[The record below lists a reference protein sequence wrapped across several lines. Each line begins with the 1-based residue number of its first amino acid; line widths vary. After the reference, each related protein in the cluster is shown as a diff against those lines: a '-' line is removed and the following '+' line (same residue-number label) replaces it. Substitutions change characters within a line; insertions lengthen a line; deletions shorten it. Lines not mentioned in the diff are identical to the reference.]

1 MTYAR
6 TTAAAIATTIAFT
19 ALPQTSAPAATAAP
33 QTSTIA
39 VTAVAPM
46 QTLPEVPEPALETI
60 DGVRILSDSADEIAA
75 IESALDKFEVAGWP
89 LGNLEI
95 RTGDEDGCGGNAGV
109 RYLEEGYDVVE
120 ICTQAEWT
128 LLHELGHVWA
138 ATYLADDQR
147 SEWVAMRGL
156 EVWSGGEKW
165 EERGTEQLADI
176 VAFGL
181 YDEWHTPTSI
191 APNDRKSLIT
201 GFEWLFGMEPLNMQ
215 DDTERATRRAPQS
228 QPIQVAPAPTVTPAI
243 DGVVEVSSGDDGTI
257 APAGYR
263 FPVACGFPRW
273 HSDSG
278 GYGYE
283 DARDWTHRGV
293 DLGAYEGTPVVAPIH
308 GEVIAAGFGTSAG
321 WNVSIEDRF
330 GRVHVLMH
338 LAASP
343 LVAIGMKVAA
353 GQTIGEVGRSGNASA
368 GGPVLHYEIRD
379 GDDTIDPMPWL
390 AATGATNVSSP
401 LSGWFTSP
409 APEFSACSS
418 RA

>member
-19 ALPQTSAPAATAAP
+19 ALSQTPAPAATAP
-33 QTSTIA
+33 QPSVSIA

-46 QTLPEVPEPALETI
+46 QALPELPEPTPETI
-60 DGVRILSDSADEIAA
+60 DGVWIASEYPDEITA
-75 IESALDKFEVAGWP
+75 IESALDKFDAAGWP
-89 LGNLEI
+89 LDNLEI
-95 RTGDEDGCGGNAGV
+95 RTGGEDGCGGNAGV

-138 ATYLADDQR
+138 AMYLDDDQR
-147 SEWVAMRGL
+147 AEWVAMRGL
-156 EVWSGGEKW
+156 DSWRDADKW
-165 EERGTEQLADI
+165 EDRGTEQLADI

-181 YDEWHTPTSI
+181 FDEWHTPTSI
-191 APNDRKSLIT
+191 VPNDRKSLIT

-215 DDTERATRRAPQS
+215 DDAERATRRAPQS
-228 QPIQVAPAPTVTPAI
+228 QPVQVAPVPAAAPAI
-243 DGVVEVSSGDDGTI
+243 DGVVEASSENDGTI
-257 APAGYR
+257 ASAGYR
-263 FPVACGFPRW
+263 FPVACGYPRW
-273 HSDSG
+273 HSNSG

-308 GEVIAAGFGTSAG
+308 GEIVAAGSGTSAG
-321 WNVSIEDRF
+321 WYVSIEDRF

-338 LAASP
+338 LQASP
-343 LVAIGMKVAA
+343 LVTIGMKVAA
-353 GQTIGEVGRSGNASA
+353 GQTIGEVGRTGNASA

-379 GDDTIDPMPWL
+379 GDNTIDPMPWL

-409 APEFSACSS
+409 APEFSACST